1 MRARGGLLFAFIA
14 LLGGLWAGAVRLGW
28 ALPTPQTLPGAHG
41 PLMVVGFVGALISL
55 ERAVALR
62 SRWGYLAP
70 AFSVVGALAWAWG
83 IALGAYL
90 ALGGSVVLA
99 ALYLSAMRQQRAW
112 PIVIMGIG
120 GVCWAIGNLLWALGK
135 TLLSVVPWWG
145 AFLVLT
151 IAGERLEMARLRQP
165 SPIARALF
173 MGSFMMLMGGLALT
187 LAHFDGGVRIFSAGM
202 GALALWL
209 LRYDVA
215 WRTIRQRGLVRFI
228 AVSLLVGYFWLGVA
242 GVVGM
247 LWGGQTAGLFYD
259 AMWHALFVGFVFS
272 MIFGHAPVIFPAVL
286 KVRLPF
292 TLSFYGPLALLH
304 LSLALRILGD
314 SLMWIAGRQW
324 GGLLNALAILF
335 FFANMARVALGEAIL
350 QRSRPR

>member
-1 MRARGGLLFAFIA
+1 MRARSGLLFAVIA
-14 LLGGLWAGAVRLGW
+14 LIAGLWAGVVRLGW
-28 ALPTPQTLPGAHG
+28 ALPTLRTLPSAHG

-70 AFSVVGALAWAWG
+70 ALATAGAILEAFGISVGAS
-83 IALGAYL
+83 IALAGSIV
-90 ALGGSVVLA
+90 LG
-99 ALYLSAMRQQRAW
+99 ALYLSAMRQQLSW

-120 GVCWAIGNLLWALGK
+120 GGCWAIGNLLWALGK

-151 IAGERLEMARLRQP
+151 IAGERLEMARLRRP

-173 MGSFMMLMGGLALT
+173 MGSFTMLMGGLALT
-187 LAHFDGGVRIFSAGM
+187 LTHFDLGVRIFSAGM

-215 WRTIRQRGLVRFI
+215 WRTIRQKGLVRFI
-228 AVSLLVGYFWLGVA
+228 AISLLMGYFWLGVA
-242 GVVGM
+242 GVLGM

-259 AMWHALFVGFVFS
+259 AMWHAIFVGFVFS

-292 TLSFYGPLALLH
+292 TPSFYGPLALLH
-304 LSLALRILGD
+304 LSLAVRILGD
-314 SLMWIAGRQW
+314 SLAWIAGRQW
-324 GGLLNALAILF
+324 GGLFNVLAILF
-335 FFANMARVALGEAIL
+335 FFANMARVALGAAIL
-350 QRSRPR
+350 HRSRPR